1 MSSPDAFLE
10 AIKRSR
16 ETRDRIM
23 LQNAI
28 PVLNQ
33 LRIMVNTWV
42 DDEFKDFED
51 EIKQVDCSAPRE
63 SATERIK
70 RFRIELNTIRNEQL
84 PQALR
89 ELDNLIEL
97 INQHR
102 FETAEDAIEMLKE
115 KVPPIL
121 IVMFNLTKA
130 RERLDGMADM
140 IYVPPPEPQSRRSGE
155 E

>member
-1 MSSPDAFLE
+1 MSSPDAVLE

-28 PVLNQ
+28 PLLNQ

-42 DDEFKDFED
+42 DDEFKDFEN
-51 EIKQVDCSAPRE
+51 EIEQVDCSAPRE
-63 SATERIK
+63 SATERIN
-70 RFRIELNTIRNEQL
+70 RFRMELNTIRNQQL

-89 ELDNLIEL
+89 ELDSLIEL
-97 INQHR
+97 INQQR

-115 KVPPIL
+115 KMPPIL

-140 IYVPPPEPQSRRSGE
+140 IPLPIE
-155 E
+155 EAEE